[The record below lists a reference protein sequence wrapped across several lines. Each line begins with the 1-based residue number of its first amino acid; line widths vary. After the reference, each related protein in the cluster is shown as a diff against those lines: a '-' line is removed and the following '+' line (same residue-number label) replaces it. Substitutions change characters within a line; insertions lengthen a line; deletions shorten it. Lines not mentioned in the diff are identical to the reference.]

1 MITDID
7 ITNFQI
13 LSPLKEDQVKYIQ
26 SLQNKR
32 PRISKKFPTQIT
44 VSQDI
49 GVKGSVV
56 NFYPFFGKV
65 KKSFIKI

>member
-1 MITDID
+1 MITEID

-49 GVKGSVV
+49 GVKVV
-56 NFYPFFGKV
+56 
-65 KKSFIKI
+65 

>member
-13 LSPLKEDQVKYIQ
+13 LSPLKESQVEY
-26 SLQNKR
+26 LQKLQDKR
-32 PRISKKFPTQIT
+32 PRISNKFPTQIT

-49 GVKGSVV
+49 GVRVV
-56 NFYPFFGKV
+56 W
-65 KKSFIKI
+65 